1 MKKTKLVVF
10 TLVFFSIIS
19 IPWELHG
26 QKRPLSPEALI
37 ADLYRQHN
45 RKRSPFFQKRSRAL
59 VNKYFARSLADLIWK
74 DATTAKEEV
83 GALDG
88 DPLYD
93 AQDMDIKHFAVGKA
107 SSFSSPDI
115 VEVPVTFENFDKKV
129 QITFLLI
136 KTEAGWRISDVRYPA
151 GYTLKSLLTTSP

>member
-1 MKKTKLVVF
+1 MRRVGILLFVLLFATAGYVPRL
-10 TLVFFSIIS
+10 SA
-19 IPWELHG
+19 
-26 QKRPLSPEALI
+26 QKRVVSPEALV
-37 ADLYRQHN
+37 ADLYKQHN

-59 VNKYFARSLADLIWK
+59 VNKYFVKSLADLIWK
-74 DATTAKEEV
+74 DAITAKEEV

-93 AQDMDIKHFAVGKA
+93 AQDMDIKNFVVGKA
-107 SSFSSPDI
+107 APFSSPDI
-115 VEVPVTFENFDKKV
+115 VEVPVTFDNFNKKV

-151 GYTLKSLLTTSP
+151 GYTLKSLLSTSP